1 MKTAQPQDLQEHTFS
16 VTELNLLA
24 KNLLE
29 DTLPALWLEGEVS
42 NLSMHSSGHWYLSL
56 KDDES
61 QIRAAM
67 FKNRNQFLRFR
78 PRNGAHVR
86 VKGRISLYAPRGE
99 YQFII
104 EHMEDAGIGALQRA
118 FEQLKNKLN
127 AEGLFDPARKRPLP
141 ALPVCIGLVTS
152 PTGAA
157 VHDMLT
163 VLQRRF
169 PLINVIIYPS
179 AVQGVDAPA
188 QLIAAIGTANARR
201 ECDVLI
207 VGRGG
212 GSLEDLWAFNDET
225 LARCI
230 AGSEIP
236 IVSAVGHQ
244 VDFTIA
250 DFVADARAP
259 TPSAAAEMLSPDQ
272 NEWLQLLQQHERKLV
287 NAVRRVLRDSSQQLQ
302 QWQARLKHPGK
313 RLEEQNQKLD
323 DLSTRLQNAM
333 LRQLQQTRGTL
344 ENHEKRL
351 TMQSP
356 QQFIDRM
363 RMAVTHAEQQLR
375 QHMQATLLRHR
386 THFMTT
392 TARLETLSPLA
403 TLARGYSIAK
413 AHDGSVIRH
422 FNQIKSGEI
431 LTTHLAQGTV
441 VSTVTDT
448 RPDTRENMNPV
459 SSPGT

>member
-1 MKTAQPQDLQEHTFS
+1 MRKAAPPDLQEHTFS

-42 NLSMHSSGHWYLSL
+42 NLSMHGSGHWYLSL

-67 FKNRNQFLRFR
+67 FKNRNQFLKFR
-78 PRNGAHVR
+78 PKNGAHVR

-127 AEGLFDPARKRPLP
+127 AEGLFAPERKRPLP
-141 ALPVCIGLVTS
+141 ALPACIGLVTS

-157 VHDMLT
+157 VHDILT

-169 PLINVIIYPS
+169 PLIPIVIYPS
-179 AVQGVDAPA
+179 AVQGAEAPA
-188 QLIAAIGTANARR
+188 QLIAAIRTANARR

-212 GSLEDLWAFNDET
+212 GSLEDLWAFNDEA
-225 LARCI
+225 LARSI
-230 AGSEIP
+230 AASEIP

-259 TPSAAAEMLSPDQ
+259 TPSAAAEMLTPDQ
-272 NEWLQLLQQHERKLV
+272 AEWLQALQQQERKLV
-287 NAVRRVLRDSSQQLQ
+287 QHMRRYLRDATQQLQ
-302 QWQARLKHPGK
+302 QWQSRLKHPGK
-313 RLEEQNQKLD
+313 RLEEQHQKLD
-323 DLSTRLQNAM
+323 DYATRLQNAM
-333 LRQLQQTRGTL
+333 QRRLQQQRSTF
-344 ENHEKRL
+344 ESAEKRL
-351 TMQSP
+351 ALQSP
-356 QQFIDRM
+356 TQLVARM
-363 RMAVTHAEQQLR
+363 NVLVTHAEQQLR
-375 QHMQATLLRHR
+375 QHMQTLLFRQR
-386 THFMTT
+386 TQFATA
-392 TARLETLSPLA
+392 TARLEALSPLA
-403 TLARGYSIAK
+403 TLSRGYSIAK
-413 AHDGSVIRH
+413 TSEGKVIVRPNQVNVGDSV
-422 FNQIKSGEI
+422 
-431 LTTHLAQGTV
+431 TTQFAEGTFI
-441 VSTVTDT
+441 STVTATHPAD
-448 RPDTRENMNPV
+448 
-459 SSPGT
+459 

>member
-1 MKTAQPQDLQEHTFS
+1 MKTMPSQELQDHTFS

-29 DTLPALWLEGEVS
+29 DTLPAVWLEGEVS

-78 PRNGAHVR
+78 PKNGAHVR

-141 ALPVCIGLVTS
+141 TLPKCIGLVTS

-157 VHDMLT
+157 VHDILT
-163 VLQRRF
+163 VLNRRF
-169 PLINVIIYPS
+169 PLIDVVIYPT
-179 AVQGVDAPA
+179 AVQGAEAPA
-188 QLIAAIGTANARR
+188 QIIAAIRSANARR

-230 AGSEIP
+230 AASGIP

-259 TPSAAAEMLSPDQ
+259 TPSAAAELLSPDQ
-272 NEWLQLLQQHERKLV
+272 IEWQQILQQQERKLI
-287 NAVRRVLRDSSQQLQ
+287 NAMQRWLRNANQQLT
-302 QWQARLKHPGK
+302 QWQSRLKHPGK
-313 RLEEQNQKLD
+313 RLEEQHQKLD
-323 DLSTRLQNAM
+323 ELNTRLQNAM
-333 LRQLQQTRGTL
+333 QRQLAQQQL
-344 ENHEKRL
+344 ALDHQQKRL
-351 TMQSP
+351 AAQSP
-356 QQFIDRM
+356 QQVISRLHTQ
-363 RMAVTHAEQQLR
+363 VSHASQQLR
-375 QHMQATLLRHR
+375 QHMQAILFRQR
-386 THFMTT
+386 TQFLTA
-392 TARLETLSPLA
+392 TARLEALSPLA
-403 TLARGYSIAK
+403 TLSRGYSIAK
-413 AHDGSVIRH
+413 TESGQVLVNSQQVQPGDAVTTQLAH
-422 FNQIKSGEI
+422 
-431 LTTHLAQGTV
+431 GTV
-441 VSTVTDT
+441 ISTVTET
-448 RPDTRENMNPV
+448 HIVETMH
-459 SSPGT
+459 SS

>member
-1 MKTAQPQDLQEHTFS
+1 MKDQTSADLQEHTFS

-61 QIRAAM
+61 QIRCAM

-78 PRNGAHVR
+78 PKNGAHVR

-104 EHMEDAGIGALQRA
+104 EQMEDAGVGALQRA

-127 AEGLFDPARKRPLP
+127 AEGLFDPARKRELP
-141 ALPVCIGLVTS
+141 TLPKCIGLVTS

-157 VHDMLT
+157 IHDILS

-169 PLINVIIYPS
+169 PLINIVIYPT
-179 AVQGVDAPA
+179 AVQGAEAPP
-188 QLIAAIGTANARR
+188 QIIAAIRKANARR

-212 GSLEDLWAFNDET
+212 GSIEDLWAFNDET

-230 AGSEIP
+230 AASEIP

-259 TPSAAAEMLSPDQ
+259 TPSAAAELLSPDQ
-272 NEWLQLLQQHERKLV
+272 SEWLQVLQQQERKLTSL
-287 NAVRRVLRDSSQQLQ
+287 VRRELRDHQLSLQ
-302 QWQARLKHPGK
+302 QWQSRLKHPGK
-313 RLEEQNQKLD
+313 RLEEQHQKLD
-323 DLSTRLQNAM
+323 ELSTRLQNSM
-333 LRQLQQTRGTL
+333 QRQLTSQKTVL
-344 ENHEKRL
+344 DHSAKRL
-351 TMQSP
+351 AAQSP
-356 QQFIDRM
+356 QQKISQLELSLS
-363 RMAVTHAEQQLR
+363 HALKQLQQL
-375 QHMQATLLRHR
+375 MQNKLHQQQTQFATA
-386 THFMTT
+386 
-392 TARLETLSPLA
+392 TAKLEALSPLA
-403 TLARGYSIAK
+403 TLSRGFSIAK
-413 AHDGSVIRH
+413 TSSGAVLHRFD
-422 FNQIKSGEI
+422 QIAPGDT
-431 LTTHLAQGTV
+431 LTTELAHGSLTSQITACHPP
-441 VSTVTDT
+441 T
-448 RPDTRENMNPV
+448 
-459 SSPGT
+459 SSEKQN

>member
-1 MKTAQPQDLQEHTFS
+1 MTMKTMPSQELQDHTFS

-29 DTLPALWLEGEVS
+29 DTLPAVWLEGEVS

-78 PRNGAHVR
+78 PKNGAHVR

-141 ALPVCIGLVTS
+141 LLPKCIGLVTS

-157 VHDMLT
+157 VHDILT
-163 VLQRRF
+163 VLNRRF
-169 PLINVIIYPS
+169 PLIDVVIYPT
-179 AVQGVDAPA
+179 AVQGAEAPA
-188 QLIAAIGTANARR
+188 QIIAAIRSANARR
-201 ECDVLI
+201 ECEVLI

-230 AGSEIP
+230 AASSIP

-259 TPSAAAEMLSPDQ
+259 TPSAAAELLSPDQ
-272 NEWLQLLQQHERKLV
+272 IEWQQTLQQQERKLI
-287 NAVRRVLRDSSQQLQ
+287 NAMQRWLRNASQQLT
-302 QWQARLKHPGK
+302 QWQSRLKHPGK
-313 RLEEQNQKLD
+313 RLEEQHQKLD
-323 DLSTRLQNAM
+323 ELNTRLQNAM
-333 LRQLQQTRGTL
+333 QRQLAQQQL
-344 ENHEKRL
+344 ALDHQQKRL
-351 TMQSP
+351 SAQSP
-356 QQFIDRM
+356 QQLISRM
-363 RMAVTHAEQQLR
+363 HTQVSHASQQLR
-375 QHMQATLLRHR
+375 QHMQALLFRQRTLFL
-386 THFMTT
+386 TA

-413 AHDGSVIRH
+413 METGQVLLNSRQVQPGDVVTTQLAHGSVI
-422 FNQIKSGEI
+422 
-431 LTTHLAQGTV
+431 
-441 VSTVTDT
+441 STVTETRYVDT
-448 RPDTRENMNPV
+448 MSDR
-459 SSPGT
+459 

>member
-1 MKTAQPQDLQEHTFS
+1 MKKSAPTDLQEHTFS

-42 NLSMHSSGHWYLSL
+42 NLSMHGSGHWYLSL

-67 FKNRNQFLRFR
+67 FKNRNQFLKFR
-78 PRNGAHVR
+78 PKNGAHVR

-127 AEGLFDPARKRPLP
+127 AEGLFAPERKRPLP
-141 ALPVCIGLVTS
+141 TLPNCIGLVTS

-157 VHDMLT
+157 VHDILT
-163 VLQRRF
+163 VLARRF
-169 PLINVIIYPS
+169 PLIPVVIYPT
-179 AVQGVDAPA
+179 AVQGVEAPT
-188 QLIAAIGTANARR
+188 QIIAAIRTANARA

-212 GSLEDLWAFNDET
+212 GSLEDLWAFNDEG

-230 AGSEIP
+230 AGSNIP
-236 IVSAVGHQ
+236 VVSAVGHQ

-272 NEWLQLLQQHERKLV
+272 AEWLQSLQQQERKLLQ
-287 NAVRRVLRDSSQQLQ
+287 NMRRQLRDATQQLQ
-302 QWQARLKHPGK
+302 QWQSRLKHPGK
-313 RLEEQNQKLD
+313 RLEEQHQKLD
-323 DLSTRLQNAM
+323 EYATRLQNAM
-333 LRQLQQTRGTL
+333 QRQVQQQRVSF
-344 ENHEKRL
+344 ENAERRFAS
-351 TMQSP
+351 QSP
-356 QQFIDRM
+356 SHLVSRM
-363 RMAVTHAEQQLR
+363 SVLVNHAEQQLR
-375 QHMQATLLRHR
+375 QHMQSVLFRQRTQFATA
-386 THFMTT
+386 
-392 TARLETLSPLA
+392 TARLEALSPLA
-403 TLARGYSIAK
+403 TLSRGYSIAK
-413 AHDGSVIRH
+413 DQNGMV
-422 FNQIKSGEI
+422 
-431 LTTHLAQGTV
+431 LTSADQAVVGDTLLTQLANGTLTSKLTAIHPGNP
-441 VSTVTDT
+441 ST
-448 RPDTRENMNPV
+448 
-459 SSPGT
+459 

>member
-1 MKTAQPQDLQEHTFS
+1 MKTMPSQELQDHTFS

-29 DTLPALWLEGEVS
+29 DTLPAVWLEGEVS

-78 PRNGAHVR
+78 PKNGAHVR

-141 ALPVCIGLVTS
+141 TLPKCIGLVTS

-157 VHDMLT
+157 VHDILT
-163 VLQRRF
+163 VLNRRF
-169 PLINVIIYPS
+169 PLIDVVIYPT
-179 AVQGVDAPA
+179 AVQGAEAPA
-188 QLIAAIGTANARR
+188 QIIAAIRSANARR

-230 AGSEIP
+230 AASGIP

-259 TPSAAAEMLSPDQ
+259 TPSAAAELLSPDQ
-272 NEWLQLLQQHERKLV
+272 IEWQQILQQQERKLI
-287 NAVRRVLRDSSQQLQ
+287 NAMQRWLRNTNQQLT
-302 QWQARLKHPGK
+302 QWQSRLKHPGK
-313 RLEEQNQKLD
+313 RLEEQHQKLD
-323 DLSTRLQNAM
+323 ELNTRLQNAM
-333 LRQLQQTRGTL
+333 QRQLAQQQL
-344 ENHEKRL
+344 ALDHQQKRL
-351 TMQSP
+351 SAQSP
-356 QQFIDRM
+356 QQLISRM
-363 RMAVTHAEQQLR
+363 HTQVSHASQQLR
-375 QHMQATLLRHR
+375 QHMQALLFRQR
-386 THFMTT
+386 TQFLTA
-392 TARLETLSPLA
+392 TARLEALSPLA

-413 AHDGSVIRH
+413 TETGQVLLNSQQVLPGDV
-422 FNQIKSGEI
+422 
-431 LTTHLAQGTV
+431 LTTQLAHGTV
-441 VSTVTDT
+441 ISTVTET
-448 RPDTRENMNPV
+448 QIVATMH
-459 SSPGT
+459 SS

>member
-1 MKTAQPQDLQEHTFS
+1 MKNQSPQDLQEHIFS
-16 VTELNLLA
+16 ITELNLLA

-42 NLSMHSSGHWYLSL
+42 NLSMHGSGHWYLSL

-78 PRNGAHVR
+78 PKNGSHVR

-104 EHMEDAGIGALQRA
+104 EQMEDAGVGALQKA
-118 FEQLKNKLN
+118 FEQLKAKLH
-127 AEGLFDPARKRPLP
+127 AEGLFDPDRKRPLP
-141 ALPVCIGLVTS
+141 LLPKCIGLVTS

-157 VHDMLT
+157 VHDILT

-169 PLINVIIYPS
+169 PLIDVVIYPS
-179 AVQGVDAPA
+179 VVQGAEAPA
-188 QLIAAIGTANARR
+188 QLISAIKTANARH

-230 AGSEIP
+230 AASQLP
-236 IVSAVGHQ
+236 VVSAVGHQ

-272 NEWLQLLQQHERKLV
+272 SEWQQLLEQQERKL
-287 NAVRRVLRDSSQQLQ
+287 ASAIKRTLREASQQLQ
-302 QWQARLKHPGK
+302 QWQARVKHPGK

-323 DLSTRLQNAM
+323 ELSVRLQNAIQ
-333 LRQLQQTRGTL
+333 RQLCQQHDQID
-344 ENHEKRL
+344 NIQKRL
-351 TMQSP
+351 GNQSP
-356 QQFIDRM
+356 HHLIARLQTLL
-363 RMAVTHAEQQLR
+363 THSEQQLR
-375 QHMQATLLRHR
+375 LQMQATLLHHR
-386 THFMTT
+386 NQFATC
-392 TARLETLSPLA
+392 TAKLDTLSPLA

-413 AHDGSVIRH
+413 APDGTVLL
-422 FNQIKSGEI
+422 NYQQVTPGQT
-431 LTTHLAQGTV
+431 LTTQLAEGTLL
-441 VSTVTDT
+441 STVIATT
-448 RPDTRENMNPV
+448 APSARNI
-459 SSPGT
+459 

>member
-1 MKTAQPQDLQEHTFS
+1 MKTKTTLDVQDHTFS

-29 DTLPALWLEGEVS
+29 DTLPAVWLEGEVS

-78 PRNGAHVR
+78 PKNGAHVR

-104 EHMEDAGIGALQRA
+104 EHMEDAGVGALQRA

-141 ALPVCIGLVTS
+141 TLPKCIGLVTS

-157 VHDMLT
+157 VHDILT
-163 VLQRRF
+163 VLNRRF
-169 PLINVIIYPS
+169 PLIDVVIYPT
-179 AVQGVDAPA
+179 AVQGADAPA
-188 QLIAAIGTANARR
+188 QIIAAIRTANARR
-201 ECDVLI
+201 ECEVLI

-230 AGSEIP
+230 AASNIP

-250 DFVADARAP
+250 DFVADERAP
-259 TPSAAAEMLSPDQ
+259 TPSAAAELLSPDQ
-272 NEWLQLLQQHERKLV
+272 AEWQQILQQQQRKLLNV
-287 NAVRRVLRDSSQQLQ
+287 MQRCLRDAHQQLA
-302 QWQARLKHPGK
+302 QWQSRLKHPGK
-313 RLEEQNQKLD
+313 RLEEQHQKLD

-333 LRQLQQTRGTL
+333 QRQMAQQHL
-344 ENHEKRL
+344 ALDHQQKRL
-351 TMQSP
+351 AAQSP
-356 QQFIDRM
+356 QQIIR
-363 RMAVTHAEQQLR
+363 RLQTQVSHATQQLH
-375 QHMQATLLRHR
+375 QHMQTNLFRQR
-386 THFMTT
+386 TQFLTA
-392 TARLETLSPLA
+392 TARLEALSPLA

-413 AHDGSVIRH
+413 TQDGQVLLHSH
-422 FNQIKSGEI
+422 QIHPGDV
-431 LTTHLAQGTV
+431 LTTQLAHGKV
-441 VSTVTDT
+441 LSTVTET
-448 RPDTRENMNPV
+448 HPAASE
-459 SSPGT
+459 